1 MGPEL
6 SQESRAGTHTSVTE
20 RARSFQLSVREDT
33 TWCGGNAD
41 REGPRPDRA
50 KCFVATERRARD
62 TRNGSDQSSRRH
74 TGERERGREHVS

>member
-6 SQESRAGTHTSVTE
+6 SQESRAGTHPSVTE
-20 RARSFQLSVREDT
+20 RARSFQLSGREDT

-41 REGPRPDRA
+41 REGPRPERA

-62 TRNGSDQSSRRH
+62 TRN
-74 TGERERGREHVS
+74 EE